1 MNNKTT
7 PKVKV
12 KGHAAYMVVF
22 DWSVDVRF
30 LILPL
35 VKCGNENCSKL
46 LMIRFSLSHR
56 SQKRYI
62 MLGNFS
68 QFFLVCGSFFKSNF
82 SKKSFRN
89 TIRVSKSLDPDHC
102 LA

>member
-46 LMIRFSLSHR
+46 LMIRFSLSQR
-56 SQKRYI
+56 SQKSYCDSKTF
-62 MLGNFS
+62 LKWSLKKKTKNWFS
-68 QFFLVCGSFFKSNF
+68 
-82 SKKSFRN
+82 RP
-89 TIRVSKSLDPDHC
+89 I

>member
-1 MNNKTT
+1 MNNETT

-46 LMIRFSLSHR
+46 LMILVYHR
-56 SQKRYI
+56 DHRKCINPTYIIIIWPVRQK
-62 MLGNFS
+62 
-68 QFFLVCGSFFKSNF
+68 K
-82 SKKSFRN
+82 
-89 TIRVSKSLDPDHC
+89 